1 MDMSVTIKDIAR
13 VCDVSYSTVSRVLNK
28 KNVRQNA
35 KNDRILATARA
46 LGYTPHNI
54 ARQLVT
60 KEKDTIG
67 MIIPDVSNPHY
78 SEITKSVQDYAN
90 GLGYQVLISN
100 TDWDIVKE
108 AAAKDS
114 LLAKNVAGIIV
125 MPVCDRSHVI
135 FRSMEVPTV
144 FLGTRTEEK
153 YIDYVVMDNIK
164 AAMDATEYLI
174 SRGCRNLAYL
184 GRKISNY
191 SSRDRLEGFHRA
203 SERHDLL
210 ARSIAIQAESLQ
222 FPGGRDEVRMLLNR
236 VPRPDGIIAF
246 NDQLAIGVLDGI
258 AKSGYTVGKDILVI
272 GFDDLQISALPQ
284 IDLTTITPPKKE
296 LGKAAVDLVLWRRR
310 NPNAERKSIE
320 ISSRMIIRKT
330 T

>member
-1 MDMSVTIKDIAR
+1 MSVTIKDIAR
-13 VCDVSYSTVSRVLNK
+13 ICDVSYSTVSRVLNG
-28 KNVRQNA
+28 KNIRQNA

-60 KEKDTIG
+60 KETDTIG

-100 TDWDIVKE
+100 TDWDVAKE
-108 AAAKDS
+108 AAVKDS

-135 FRSMEVPTV
+135 FRSAEVPVV

-164 AAMDATEYLI
+164 ATMDAVEYLI
-174 SRGCRNLAYL
+174 GRGCRNLAYI

-191 SSRDRLEGFHRA
+191 SSRDRLEGFHKA
-203 SERHDLL
+203 LERHNFL
-210 ARSIAIQAESLQ
+210 AGSVAIQAESLQ
-222 FPGGRDEVRMLLNR
+222 FPGGSKEVMMLLNR
-236 VPRPDGIIAF
+236 VPRPDGVIVF

-258 AKSGYTVGKDILVI
+258 SKSGYTVGKDILVI
-272 GFDDLQISALPQ
+272 GFDNLQISALPQ
-284 IDLTTITPPKKE
+284 IDLTTITPSKKE
-296 LGKAAVDLVLWRRR
+296 LGKAAVDLVLRRR
-310 NPNAERKSIE
+310 GNPDAERKIIK
-320 ISSRMIIRKT
+320 ISSRMIIRRT
-330 T
+330 A

>member
-1 MDMSVTIKDIAR
+1 MSVTIKDIAR
-13 VCDVSYSTVSRVLNK
+13 VCDVSYSTVSRVLNG
-28 KNVRQNA
+28 KNIRQNA

-60 KEKDTIG
+60 KETDTIG
-67 MIIPDVSNPHY
+67 MIIPDISNPHY

-90 GLGYQVLISN
+90 SLGYQVLISN
-100 TDWDIVKE
+100 TDWDVVKE
-108 AAAKDS
+108 AAVKDS

-135 FRSMEVPTV
+135 FRSAEVPMV

-153 YIDYVVMDNIK
+153 HIDYVVMDNVK
-164 AAMDATEYLI
+164 ATMDAAEYLI
-174 SRGCRNLAYL
+174 GRGCRNLAYI
-184 GRKISNY
+184 GRKISNF
-191 SSRDRLEGFHRA
+191 SSRDRLEGFHKA
-203 SERHDLL
+203 LEHHNLL
-210 ARSIAIQAESLQ
+210 AESIAIQAESLQ
-222 FPGGRDEVRMLLNR
+222 FLGGSEEVMMLLNR

-258 AKSGYTVGKDILVI
+258 AKCGYTVGKDILVV
-272 GFDDLQISALPQ
+272 GFDNLRISALPQ
-284 IDLTTITPPKKE
+284 IELTTITPSKKE
-296 LGKAAVDLVLWRRR
+296 LGKVAVDLILRRRR
-310 NPNAERKSIE
+310 NPDAERKIIE

-330 T
+330 A